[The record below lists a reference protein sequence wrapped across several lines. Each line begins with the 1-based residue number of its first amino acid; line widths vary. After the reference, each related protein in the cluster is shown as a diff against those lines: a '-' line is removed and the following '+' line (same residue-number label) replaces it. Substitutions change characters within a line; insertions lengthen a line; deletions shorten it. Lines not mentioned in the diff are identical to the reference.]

1 MAKTRIS
8 SRAMNNVVIFAML
21 FMIVLF
27 NLKTFLPES
36 STPASRPLV
45 PQDGY
50 ILRIE
55 QDGFALKR
63 AGQSWRQSALTS
75 PVTITPEQQLSAWQQ
90 ASIVPVSEIPASV
103 TEATPFLAVVW
114 LAGQN
119 EGEVL
124 GFYPTPSATF
134 VQLDKQ
140 WYTLKDASL
149 TTLLPWNSTTTD

>member
-1 MAKTRIS
+1 
-8 SRAMNNVVIFAML
+8 MNNVVIFAML

-36 STPASRPLV
+36 SSPASRPLV

-55 QDGFALKR
+55 QDGYKLER
-63 AGQSWRQSALTS
+63 AGQSWRQSALQA
-75 PVTITPEQQLSAWQQ
+75 PIAITPEQQLVAWQE
-90 ASIVPVSEIPASV
+90 ATIMPVSDIPASV

-119 EGEVL
+119 EGRVL

-149 TTLLPWNSTTTD
+149 TTLLPWNSTATD